1 LDLGQNYEAIRQTH
15 PEKGFRKVFTFNSS
29 RKSMSTVIPLEDG
42 GFRVFTKG
50 ASEIVLQKCRWQLG
64 TDGLQTLDEAKISH
78 LVESVVE
85 PMASDGLR
93 TICLAY
99 KDYKQGK
106 TLALVLHNFYLLR
119 SVH

>member
-1 LDLGQNYEAIRQTH
+1 LGFVLALNQSYEAIRQAH

-29 RKSMSTVIPLEDG
+29 RKTMSTVIPLEDG

-50 ASEIVLQKCRWQLG
+50 ASEIILKRCKWRLG
-64 TDGLQTLDEAKISH
+64 SNGLQH
-78 LVESVVE
+78 LSEGDVGNLIKGVVESI
-85 PMASDGLR
+85 ANDSLR

-106 TLALVLHNFYLLR
+106 DLTLVFINLI
-119 SVH
+119 